1 MFKSIKTGVIAL
13 ILVSSAVYAH
23 AQKKISQGSILYGI
37 EYNLTPEQKSAIDV
51 SSLPTENKLEF
62 NGNISKLGMEM
73 GPAIL
78 TIFKDGSTD
87 NGLLLIDIPV
97 AQKQFAAKMSK
108 EDMEKQT
115 GGTKYSD
122 FKATGEKQTIA
133 GYQTEKYTYKDNNG
147 GTYELW
153 ATKDIE
159 LTPGAINSE
168 FKELKATPIKF
179 TVTQGGVKTT
189 LTIKNIKEQNAGP
202 FSLTVPSG
210 YELKTMAELEAM
222 KGGGA

>member
-1 MFKSIKTGVIAL
+1 MFKSIKTGVLAL
-13 ILVSSAVYAH
+13 ILISSAIYAH
-23 AQKKISQGSILYGI
+23 AQKKIEQGVIVYGI
-37 EYNLTPEQKSAIDV
+37 EYNLTPEQKAAVDV
-51 SSLPTENKLEF
+51 SALPSENKLEF

-73 GPAIL
+73 GPALL

-87 NGLLLIDIPV
+87 NGLLLISIPV

-115 GGTKYSD
+115 GGIKYSD
-122 FKATGEKQTIA
+122 FKATGEKQVLS
-133 GYQTEKYTYKDNNG
+133 GYNTEKYTYKDNNG

-153 ATKDIE
+153 ATKEIE
-159 LTPGAINSE
+159 LTPGAINTE

-189 LTIKNIKEQNAGP
+189 LTIKSIKEQNAGP
-202 FSLTVPSG
+202 FTLDVPSG
-210 YELKTMAELEAM
+210 YEVKTMAELEAM
-222 KGGGA
+222 RGGA